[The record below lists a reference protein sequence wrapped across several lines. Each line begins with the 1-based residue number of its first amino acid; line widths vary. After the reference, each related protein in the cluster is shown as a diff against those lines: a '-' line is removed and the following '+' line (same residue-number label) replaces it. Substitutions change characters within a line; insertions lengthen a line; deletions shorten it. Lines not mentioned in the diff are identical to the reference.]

1 MILSPLMYIW
11 ILTLLGSALFSGME
25 MAFISV
31 DKLYYMVNQS
41 ETGWLKKI
49 INRAYRQPRR
59 FLSTLLLGN
68 FVVLVLF
75 SFFSLYLFY
84 PLVVS
89 LFDIN
94 PILSAALLI
103 IAIYVVLILSGEIIP
118 RVIMAQKPDIWVK
131 ILILPIYIFHLLF
144 LPFTFLYEKIS
155 LFVLSVFGVKLQH
168 IDDNAINK
176 ADINNYLKKGFE
188 EMSDDTE
195 VDSEVK
201 ILRNALEFSTMRV
214 RDCMVPRADIVAIT
228 NNADKDALK
237 ALFIETG
244 LSRILIFNE
253 DIDNIVGYIHVWEMF
268 NESDN
273 WQQNI
278 TKVSFVPESMQ
289 AAELM
294 NELMQQHKSMAVVF
308 DEFGGTSGL
317 VTIEDLV
324 EEIFG
329 EIDDEYDDQSK
340 FVKQYSDN
348 EYVLSGRVE
357 IDTINEEYGIGI
369 PESDDYS
376 TIAGFI
382 LNYTQRFPNLY
393 ETIIIEQFEFKV
405 LKVSARK
412 IEVVKLIVHPE

>member
-103 IAIYVVLILSGEIIP
+103 IAICVVLILSGEIIP

-393 ETIIIEQFEFKV
+393 ETIIIEQFEFNV

>member
-49 INRAYRQPRR
+49 INRAYREPRR

-393 ETIIIEQFEFKV
+393 ETIIIEQFEFNV

>member
-393 ETIIIEQFEFKV
+393 ETIIIEQFEFNV

>member
-84 PLVVS
+84 PLVVY

-103 IAIYVVLILSGEIIP
+103 IAICVVLILSGEIIP

-131 ILILPIYIFHLLF
+131 ILILPTYFFHLLF